1 MVARMRVRVG
11 YVVHLH
17 HVERGAQHT
26 WCGARRRVHGGDL
39 GVQRRGRG
47 WRSGRRG
54 GVETAQPGVGVP
66 LLGRVGSRG
75 RRVWMWMRMWVRAR
89 VDAHVLV
96 ESGRR

>member
-1 MVARMRVRVG
+1 MVARMGVRVG

-17 HVERGAQHT
+17 HIERGAQDA
-26 WCGARRRVHGGDL
+26 WRRARRRVYGGYL

-47 WRSGRRG
+47 WRSG
-54 GVETAQPGVGVP
+54 GVENAQPGVGVR
-66 LLGRVGSRG
+66 LLGRGGRRA
-75 RRVWMWMRMWVRAR
+75 RRVWMRMLAR